1 MLFLSFFVIF
11 VICHFIRIIVTNGD
25 EIDNTNVE
33 SSDTVKEI
41 TENTYGD
48 KKDSTNVESSDTAE
62 ETTENTKGD
71 ETDKNDNTNKAESSD
86 QSSEEPG
93 KEYPSESFERPMS
106 KEEAYKKLALQL
118 CFRQVKELTFES
130 KLNILKPFCPI
141 INFNISVGKN
151 NTTFKIS
158 DIKFKEIIYY
168 NYLKDYIY
176 LIWLIT

>member
-1 MLFLSFFVIF
+1 MNSFQFFNKIF
-11 VICHFIRIIVTNGD
+11 N
-25 EIDNTNVE
+25 
-33 SSDTVKEI
+33 
-41 TENTYGD
+41 EN
-48 KKDSTNVESSDTAE
+48 DSTNNLLA
-62 ETTENTKGD
+62 
-71 ETDKNDNTNKAESSD
+71 
-86 QSSEEPG
+86 
-93 KEYPSESFERPMS
+93 SF
-106 KEEAYKKLALQL
+106 KLNLGIPN
-118 CFRQVKELTFES
+118 